1 MTPSTHAEAVEERH
15 LAGSRGRQ
23 WTSFMAVAD
32 VALPLFRTLWC
43 VSMTPFGKPVVPEV
57 YCIMTTL
64 LLSKWASASASA
76 SSGTCCPRST
86 SSGTL

>member
-1 MTPSTHAEAVEERH
+1 MLR
-15 LAGSRGRQ
+15 
-23 WTSFMAVAD
+23 
-32 VALPLFRTLWC
+32 C

-64 LLSKWASASASA
+64 LLSKWVSASSSASA
-76 SSGTCCPRST
+76 GTCCPSRM